1 MHCGQSKSGGITS
14 GVPSGTATNPG
25 SVNFLNTQ
33 EHADASGLLSN
44 KHPLLSALFSID
56 LEQEAQLDD
65 HEQRLADIE
74 ATLTVGERSHT
85 ESDSDQST

>member
-1 MHCGQSKSGGITS
+1 
-14 GVPSGTATNPG
+14 
-25 SVNFLNTQ
+25 
-33 EHADASGLLSN
+33 LSN